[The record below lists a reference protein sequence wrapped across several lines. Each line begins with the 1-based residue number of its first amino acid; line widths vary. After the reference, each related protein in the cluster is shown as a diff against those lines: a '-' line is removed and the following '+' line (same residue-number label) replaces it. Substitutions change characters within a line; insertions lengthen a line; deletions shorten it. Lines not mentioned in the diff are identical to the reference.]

1 MTQQQEYAN
10 FIFGNLREGARLDAV
25 WEMRTDAWRESIS
38 RTHAQLSFIN
48 LVIYISTAMWHKE
61 ENILFIFN
69 NVCLF
74 PFIVLFNCDA
84 IFAELKTQKRE
95 KSLRLPSSEYLVGK
109 KQIKFEL
116 TQKNILRERKSKSKI
131 SCFAK
136 HPGTVITTKQEA
148 MFVIL

>member
-1 MTQQQEYAN
+1 MFAGQIAAVLPPPWTDAVRRRGREHNAK
-10 FIFGNLREGARLDAV
+10 FIRGAKKTRRKNTDAMGDDATARIREFHFWKPARRRVDAV
-25 WEMRTDAWRESIS
+25 WEMRTDARRESIS

-84 IFAELKTQKRE
+84 IFADAKTR
-95 KSLRLPSSEYLVGK
+95 K
-109 KQIKFEL
+109 K
-116 TQKNILRERKSKSKI
+116 
-131 SCFAK
+131 FASAQLWIFGWK
-136 HPGTVITTKQEA
+136 ETN
-148 MFVIL
+148 